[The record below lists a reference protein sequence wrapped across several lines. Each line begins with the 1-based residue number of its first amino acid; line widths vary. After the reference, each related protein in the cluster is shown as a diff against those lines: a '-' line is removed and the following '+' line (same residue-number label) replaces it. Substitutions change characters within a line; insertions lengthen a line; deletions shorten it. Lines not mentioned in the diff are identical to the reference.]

1 MDTDY
6 LTQMAYDCIRLANDA
21 TDVLKSELGA
31 ACGKYR
37 TEDEYLRGI
46 LKDVRAIE
54 KDPRGYLDYWNLL
67 EETDIRSFKRKVKI
81 LREHIEKTITSPLKE
96 RGKPAWGGGRERGF
110 SRRHSTNGLS
120 LIRSFRFG
128 TLGTNVPLVIDFR

>member
-6 LTQMAYDCIRLANDA
+6 LTQKAYDCIRLANDA

-37 TEDEYLRGI
+37 TEDEYLKGI

-54 KDPRGYLDYWNLL
+54 KDPHGYLDYWNLL
-67 EETDIRSFKRKVKI
+67 EETDIRAFKGKVMI
-81 LREHIEKTITSPLKE
+81 LREHIEKTIATPLKE
-96 RGKPAWGGGRERGF
+96 RGEPEW
-110 SRRHSTNGLS
+110 
-120 LIRSFRFG
+120 
-128 TLGTNVPLVIDFR
+128 

>member
-21 TDVLKSELGA
+21 IDVLKSELGA

-37 TEDEYLRGI
+37 TEDEYLKGI

-67 EETDIRSFKRKVKI
+67 EETDIRVFKRKLKV
-81 LREHIEKTITSPLKE
+81 LRDHIERTIATPLKE
-96 RGKPAWGGGRERGF
+96 RGEPEW
-110 SRRHSTNGLS
+110 
-120 LIRSFRFG
+120 
-128 TLGTNVPLVIDFR
+128 